1 MRQLH
6 RLPLLLAA
14 LLAACGAAA
23 PAPASPPSPARA
35 RAADVVALINSGDRD
50 AARDFIDR
58 HYSDSLRESK
68 PTGIHLR
75 TLSHIHVLSQGLRLA
90 EVSEPA
96 PRRAEAV
103 AYSELTEHWFRVSVE
118 LDAKPPHRIA
128 ALTARPIPAPAGR
141 AAALPRTDE
150 ERARMLD
157 RYVRRLADAGIFSG
171 VVMLAKEGKPVFT
184 AAYGEA
190 NRDMHRPNTA
200 ETAFNLASVN
210 KMMTAVAIAQLVEAG
225 KLTFDDPLSK
235 FTPDYP
241 NPRDARRI
249 RIKHLLS
256 HTAGLGDFMQRGV
269 LNGRAGTV
277 DGLLRYANDAEP
289 AFAPGTRFQYSN
301 TGYLLLGKL
310 IERAS
315 GEDYYDYMRKHVFL
329 PAGMRSAAF
338 HTRERIPPSVAVGY
352 AHDYERPGVYV
363 SHRDDLPFRGSPAG
377 GGYATAADIV
387 RFTEALRTGRLVSPA
402 MVRVL
407 TTPKPALGSPDYG
420 FGFMMNPRGGMVGH
434 TGGFPGVANFVDL
447 TLDDGYTAVVL
458 SNQPDAAVL
467 IAERMRDMLRG
478 PAPPM

>member
-1 MRQLH
+1 MTRIH

-14 LLAACGAAA
+14 LLAACGAEA
-23 PAPASPPSPARA
+23 PAPAPPPSPARA
-35 RAADVVALINSGDRD
+35 RAAEVVALISSGDRD
-50 AARDFIDR
+50 AARDFSDR
-58 HYSDSLRESK
+58 HYSDSLRESQ
-68 PTGIHLR
+68 PTGIHLQM
-75 TLSHIHVLSQGLRLA
+75 LSRNHALSKGLRM
-90 EVSEPA
+90 VSVREPA
-96 PRRAEAV
+96 PRRAEAL
-103 AYSELTEHWFRVSVE
+103 AYSELTEHWFRVGVE
-118 LDAKPPHRIA
+118 LEAKPPHRIA

-150 ERARMLD
+150 ERARNLD
-157 RYVRRLADAGIFSG
+157 RYVRRLAEAGMFSG

-184 AAYGEA
+184 SAYGHA
-190 NRDMHRPNTA
+190 NRETQRPNTA
-200 ETAFNLASVN
+200 ETVFNLASVN

-225 KLTFDDPLSK
+225 KLAFDDPLSK
-235 FTPDYP
+235 FIPDYP

-249 RIKHLLS
+249 RIEHLLS

-277 DGLLRYANDAEP
+277 DGLLRYARDHEL
-289 AFAPGTRFQYSN
+289 AFAPGTRFEYSN
-301 TGYLLLGKL
+301 TSYLLLGKV

-329 PAGMRSAAF
+329 PARMRSTAF
-338 HTRERIPPSVAVGY
+338 HTRERVPSSVAIGY
-352 AHDYERPGVYV
+352 ANDYERPGVYFR
-363 SHRDDLPFRGSPAG
+363 HRDELPFRGSPAG
-377 GGYATAADIV
+377 GCYATAADIV
-387 RFTEALRTGRLVSPA
+387 RFTEALRTGKLVSPA

-407 TTPKPALGSPDYG
+407 TTPKPELGSPDYG

-434 TGGFPGVANFVDL
+434 TGGFAGVGNFVDL